1 MDIARPDLAR
11 KKRRRRLVVGV
22 VVAVVIGGLTVA
34 VSRLEPASPPV
45 DGSTVW
51 MDRVERG
58 EMIRRVRG
66 PGTLVPEKIR
76 WISAAN
82 AGRVEGISVQPGTR
96 VEPDTVLLELSNQEL
111 EQDALEAESAVRAA
125 EAERANLE
133 AELESQLLSQQ
144 AVAAGVTSE
153 LKQAELRLAADERLA
168 REGLLSQ
175 LQLDLS
181 RLRVE
186 ELTGREKLERSR
198 VVRFREAADAQVA
211 AQQAR
216 LDQLGALYRLRRRQ
230 VDSLKVEAGISGVL
244 QEIAVEVGQR
254 VSPGTTLAR
263 VADPTRLKAELRI
276 PETQAKDVQVG
287 LPAEID
293 TRNGVVGGE
302 VIRVDPAVQEGTV
315 TVDVALHGDLPK
327 GARPELSV
335 DGTITIERLP
345 DVLHTGRPAYG
356 QPGSTVS
363 LFRITPD
370 GEAAERVS
378 VRLGRSSVNT
388 VEIVEGLEEGDQ
400 VILSDTSRWDEHD
413 RIRLE

>member
-1 MDIARPDLAR
+1 MDIGRPDLAR
-11 KKRRRRLVVGV
+11 KKRHRRLVIGIV
-22 VVAVVIGGLTVA
+22 VVLLIGVLTVA
-34 VSRLEPASPPV
+34 VDRLEPAAPPV
-45 DGSTVW
+45 DACTVW
-51 MDRVERG
+51 MGRVERG

-66 PGTLVPEKIR
+66 PGTLVPEEVR
-76 WISAAN
+76 WVSAAN
-82 AGRVEGISVQPGTR
+82 AGRVEAIPVQPGTR
-96 VEPDTVLLELSNQEL
+96 VDPDTILLELSNQEL
-111 EQDALEAESAVRAA
+111 EQEALEAESAVRAA
-125 EAERANLE
+125 EAEQANLE

-144 AVAAGVTSE
+144 AVAAGVTSD

-175 LQLDLS
+175 LELDLS

-186 ELTGREKLERSR
+186 ELTGREKLERRR
-198 VVRFREAADAQVA
+198 VERFQEAAEAQVA

-216 LDQLGALYRLRRRQ
+216 LEQLLALYRLRRRQ
-230 VDSLKVEAGISGVL
+230 VESLSVRAGISGVL

-293 TRNGVVGGE
+293 TRNGVVDGE

-315 TVDVALHGDLPK
+315 TVDVALRGDLPK

-345 DVLHTGRPAYG
+345 DVLHVGRPAYG

-363 LFRITPD
+363 LFRVPAD
-370 GEAAERVS
+370 GETAERVS

-388 VEIVEGLEEGDQ
+388 VEIVEGLEEGDR
-400 VILSDTSRWDEHD
+400 VILSDTSRWDELD